1 MKVSGFRSVLD
12 LSWQNILD
20 LIIAVLSLH
29 KMLNIIKA
37 LMFSSKK
44 LDEIYLL
51 SFLKN
56 VLMLVF
62 YYVDF

>member
-1 MKVSGFRSVLD
+1 
-12 LSWQNILD
+12 
-20 LIIAVLSLH
+20 
-29 KMLNIIKA
+29 MLNIIKA
-37 LMFSSKK
+37 LMFSFKK

-51 SFLKN
+51 SFLKI

>member
-51 SFLKN
+51 SFL
-56 VLMLVF
+56 
-62 YYVDF
+62 DIE